1 VKGAAM
7 KTLELTFAE
16 DVGQI
21 VPEQARDTLETLA
34 REALVVRLYDLEY
47 LSSRQ
52 AARLLQISR
61 WDFLDLL
68 GHYHISW
75 FDEQA
80 EILVEAS

>member
-1 VKGAAM
+1 
-7 KTLELTFAE
+7 
-16 DVGQI
+16 
-21 VPEQARDTLETLA
+21 
-34 REALVVRLYDLEY
+34 LEY

>member
-1 VKGAAM
+1 M